1 MLWFPLVL
9 AQAREMEIS
18 PFLQNLDPH
27 WTAMIYRRALALELK
42 TSFVDS

>member
-1 MLWFPLVL
+1 MLWFSLVSV
-9 AQAREMEIS
+9 QAREMDIS

-42 TSFVDS
+42 TSFVNS